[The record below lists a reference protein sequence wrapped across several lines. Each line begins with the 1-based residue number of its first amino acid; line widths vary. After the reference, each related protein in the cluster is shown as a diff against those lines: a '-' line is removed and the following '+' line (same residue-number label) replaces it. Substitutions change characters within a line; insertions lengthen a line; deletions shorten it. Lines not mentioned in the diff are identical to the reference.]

1 MAKPM
6 QLPLWEPKSSWAPP
20 RISDL
25 PSWAGA
31 KRVGFDCETR
41 DPQLKQLGCGAL
53 RSGSFMAG
61 FSFSLE
67 DGGDYYVPLR
77 HQGGDNVEDAE
88 QALRYLRDQAKHFDG
103 DLVGAHL
110 PYDLAYAGAEDI
122 EFKKAAMRD
131 VQVADPLI
139 NELHFAYSLKAI
151 AERWN
156 LPGKDE
162 ELLREAAQHYG
173 VDPKGGMWR
182 LPARFVGPYAAQDSR
197 LPLQI
202 LRKQERE
209 LEKQGLW
216 KIWDLESAVLPV
228 LFRMRQRGVRVSQD
242 RLEEVER
249 WSLEQEAECL
259 AKVHHAT
266 GVKIEV
272 GDVWKAEPLAD
283 ALSSLGITVPK
294 TAQGH
299 PSITA
304 EWLGGID
311 HEVAEAIVWARKTNK
326 LRTTFASSVRT
337 HMINGRIH
345 ATFNQMR
352 RTRDEREGGDT
363 RGAAYGRLSCENPN
377 MQQQPSRDEFAKM
390 WRSIYL
396 PEEGA
401 IWASCDYS
409 QQEPRWLVHFA
420 ELGELPKADTAAQKY
435 RDDPTTD
442 NHDMMTRLIHGAA
455 VDTWDPDTYKKKRF
469 DCKQIFLGK
478 CYGQGGAKTAEKIG
492 LPTRYA
498 VYGKK
503 YGDSTYFEQY
513 DVAVKFAR
521 ANSRGR
527 AWKVA
532 GEEAQAI
539 LDKFDEEL
547 PFVKKLAKACEKV
560 AKKRGYIRTI
570 GGRRCRFPVRE
581 TGEYDWTHKALNR
594 LIQGS
599 SADQVK
605 KSLVEIDA
613 AGYFLQLQI
622 HDENTGSVES
632 EKQANE
638 MGEIMTN
645 SMPGNVPFLVDVEC
659 GPSWGEST

>member
-1 MAKPM
+1 M
-6 QLPLWEPKSSWAPP
+6 QLPLWEPASAWKPP

-25 PSWAGA
+25 PSWDGA

-41 DPQLKQLGCGAL
+41 DPDLKQLGCGAL
-53 RSGSFMAG
+53 RDNSFLSG

-77 HQGGDNVEDAE
+77 HQGGDNVEDTE
-88 QALRYLRDQAKHFDG
+88 QALCYLRDQAKHFDG

-110 PYDLAYAGAEDI
+110 PYDLAYMGTESVA
-122 EFKKAAMRD
+122 FPKATMRD

-156 LPGKDE
+156 LPGKDD
-162 ELLREAAQHYG
+162 ELMREAAQHYG
-173 VDPKGGMWR
+173 VDMKGGMWR
-182 LPARFVGPYAAQDSR
+182 LPARFVGPYAEQDSR

-202 LRKQERE
+202 LRKQERM
-209 LEKQGLW
+209 LEEQGLW

-228 LFRMRQRGVRVSQD
+228 LMRMRQRGVRVSQD
-242 RLEEVER
+242 RLEEISR
-249 WSLEQEAECL
+249 WSLEQEAEAL
-259 AKVHHAT
+259 AKVHHVT

-272 GDVWKAEPLAD
+272 GDVWKAEPLAE
-283 ALSSLGITVPK
+283 AIAYLGIPVPK
-294 TAQGH
+294 TAGGS

-304 EWLGGID
+304 EWLEGID
-311 HEVAEAIVWARKTNK
+311 HEVADAIVWARKTNK
-326 LRTTFASSVRT
+326 LRTTFVQSVRT

-352 RTRDEREGGDT
+352 RTTDEREGGDT
-363 RGAAYGRLSCENPN
+363 KGAAYGRLSCESPN
-377 MQQQPSRDEFAKM
+377 MQQQPARDEFAKM

-396 PEEGA
+396 PEEGTT
-401 IWASCDYS
+401 WASCDYS

-420 ELGELPKADTAAQKY
+420 ELEELPKAALAAQKY
-435 RDDPTTD
+435 RDDPKTD
-442 NHDMMTRLIHGAA
+442 SHDMMTRLIHGAA
-455 VDTWDPDTYKKKRF
+455 VDTWDPKVYKKKRF

-478 CYGQGGAKTAEKIG
+478 CYGQGGASTAMKIG
-492 LPTRYA
+492 LSTRWA
-498 VYGKK
+498 VFGKRYGEN
-503 YGDSTYFEQY
+503 TYFDTQEE
-513 DVAVKFAR
+513 AVKYAR
-521 ANSRGR
+521 LHGTR
-527 AWKVA
+527 AWRVA
-532 GEEAQAI
+532 GEEAQVI
-539 LDKFDEEL
+539 LDKFDAEL

-570 GGRRCRFPVRE
+570 GGRRCRFPVNDA
-581 TGEYDWTHKALNR
+581 GEYMWTHKTLNR

-605 KSLVEIDA
+605 TSLVEIDA

-645 SMPGNVPFLVDVEC
+645 CLPGNIPFLVDVEC
-659 GPSWGEST
+659 GSSWGDSM